1 MVILRWFLVLAF
13 SVVADL
19 ASPGLPGT
27 LELLAEAEEATHLS
41 GYRRPAGVGEHD
53 DRTVA
58 RRAEAAKT
66 ARAAAFRQRT
76 ARPAGPTPSRPAR
89 KVPPPGVPD
98 APSAPEDH

>member
-1 MVILRWFLVLAF
+1 MVIARWFLVLVF

-19 ASPGLPGT
+19 ASPSLPGA
-27 LELLAEAEEATHLS
+27 LEVLAENEEATHLS

-53 DRTVA
+53 DRTAA

-76 ARPAGPTPSRPAR
+76 ARPAGPTPSRPVR
-89 KVPPPGVPD
+89 KVPPPGIPD
-98 APSAPEDH
+98 APTAPEDH